1 MRKMISCAGQEGPRR
16 HTPRSRAEG
25 WCVRDSPG
33 GVSRTVDVQLR
44 VTDNLLDLAV
54 GLEVVEGFPGERTVD
69 LETID
74 EGGDGDQAVGLN
86 ILLEAVVLLLVE
98 DNSVLGLV
106 LDCAACQW
114 RFLQMTVGLGCARV
128 GEGVGERRAPE
139 RGGFRSE
146 ARRLGGYL
154 CLCVCCVCALRSHV
168 PLPLDHFFFCFLP
181 PVAEGAWEL
190 SVTTGPL
197 RGGCGVHYH
206 VPFCRCGVV
215 LRRVLAGQTKWC
227 LADVCGALGD

>member
-1 MRKMISCAGQEGPRR
+1 MRKMISCAGQEGPRT
-16 HTPRSRAEG
+16 HTPRPRAEG

-128 GEGVGERRAPE
+128 GEGVGGRRAPE

-154 CLCVCCVCALRSHV
+154 CLCVCVLRVRIAVSRTLAL
-168 PLPLDHFFFCFLP
+168 
-181 PVAEGAWEL
+181 
-190 SVTTGPL
+190 GPL
-197 RGGCGVHYH
+197 LLLLLASGC
-206 VPFCRCGVV
+206 
-215 LRRVLAGQTKWC
+215 
-227 LADVCGALGD
+227 

>member
-1 MRKMISCAGQEGPRR
+1 MRIMISRR
-16 HTPRSRAEG
+16 TGGIPHTRRPRAEG
-25 WCVRDSPG
+25 GVCEIPPE
-33 GVSRTVDVQLR
+33 VSRTVDVQLR

-128 GEGVGERRAPE
+128 GEGVGEKAGARA
-139 RGGFRSE
+139 RWFS
-146 ARRLGGYL
+146 
-154 CLCVCCVCALRSHV
+154 
-168 PLPLDHFFFCFLP
+168 F
-181 PVAEGAWEL
+181 
-190 SVTTGPL
+190 
-197 RGGCGVHYH
+197 
-206 VPFCRCGVV
+206 
-215 LRRVLAGQTKWC
+215 
-227 LADVCGALGD
+227 

>member
-1 MRKMISCAGQEGPRR
+1 
-16 HTPRSRAEG
+16 
-25 WCVRDSPG
+25 
-33 GVSRTVDVQLR
+33 VSRTVDVQLR

-74 EGGDGDQAVGLN
+74 EGGNGDQAVGLN

-128 GEGVGERRAPE
+128 GEGVGGRRAPE

-154 CLCVCCVCALRSHV
+154 CLCVYAACAHCGLTYPCPWTTSSSASCLRLLKVPGNYQSRLVLCVVGAGSIITY
-168 PLPLDHFFFCFLP
+168 HF
-181 PVAEGAWEL
+181 VD
-190 SVTTGPL
+190 
-197 RGGCGVHYH
+197 
-206 VPFCRCGVV
+206 VV
-215 LRRVLAGQTKWC
+215 LC
-227 LADVCGALGD
+227 